1 MLFYKFKDTVC
12 KEEIDLLILK
22 EERRNWI
29 DIAILSSYY
38 HACSRMSLVTNLSN
52 LSLNLT

>member
-29 DIAILSSYY
+29 DIAILGSYY